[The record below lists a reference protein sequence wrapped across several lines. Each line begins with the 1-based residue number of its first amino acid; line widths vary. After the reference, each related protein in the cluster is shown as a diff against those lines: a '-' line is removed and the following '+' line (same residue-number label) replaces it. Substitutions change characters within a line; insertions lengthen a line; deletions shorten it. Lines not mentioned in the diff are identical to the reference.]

1 MNSESKSTKRTT
13 FNNNK
18 NNNNNTII
26 QAGCRES
33 GIREVE
39 EAESAVERRRG
50 SGIREVEEA
59 EDAEQLIYEN
69 EMYE

>member
-1 MNSESKSTKRTT
+1 MITKNITT
-13 FNNNK
+13 
-18 NNNNNTII
+18 NTLYNIG
-26 QAGCRES
+26 GCRES

-59 EDAEQLIYEN
+59 EDAKQLIHKN
-69 EMYE
+69 EMNK

>member
-1 MNSESKSTKRTT
+1 MITKNITT
-13 FNNNK
+13 
-18 NNNNNTII
+18 NTLYNIG
-26 QAGCRES
+26 GCRES

-59 EDAEQLIYEN
+59 EDAKQFK
-69 EMYE
+69 